1 MEFTYSDKVKALED
15 KLGAFM
21 DQHIYPNEER
31 YEREVESGDRWQPVA
46 LMEEL
51 KGMPW
56 GAVWDAYCEKHGVP
70 VGTEWLAETKRY
82 EKAVLSKRAC

>member
-31 YEREVESGDRWQPVA
+31 YEREVESSDRWPLEPVPA
-46 LMEEL
+46 
-51 KGMPW
+51 GW
-56 GAVWDAYCEKHGVP
+56 ARRGTHQSRICTVVRDHGP
-70 VGTEWLAETKRY
+70 FAD
-82 EKAVLSKRAC
+82 RA